1 MSRHGVLAAACSFLT
16 GFTKHMD
23 GKQILNTASSLLE
36 AHGES
41 AKFLIA
47 QKMDDALLSGDG
59 QAYDDWAMIAKAMS
73 LMTMARKEAAAR
85 PKNAE
90 PVLPAA
96 FKAA

>member
-1 MSRHGVLAAACSFLT
+1 MLRHAVFLT

-23 GKQILNTASSLLE
+23 GTQILNTASSLLE

-73 LMTMARKEAAAR
+73 LMTTARKEAAAR
-85 PKNAE
+85 PKHVE
-90 PVLPAA
+90 TVSMAA
-96 FKAA
+96 RFRAA